1 MPTFRRTF
9 PVFINRWTQKSF
21 QTLLIMAFVC
31 SCEQTERHEP
41 ASRGSTVQA
50 NTNQRVA
57 RVHDGRLVNKLLFSE
72 SDMESDRVAP
82 LKSSINQ
89 LLESLKSQQALT
101 AASVYYLDLSTGDW
115 FTINASEGYTPGSL
129 LKLPVSLTFLKKAES
144 DPRLLEQMVYC
155 NVPPTAVP
163 DQTFEIEPIMTGQS
177 YPLAEL
183 LKRVLKYSDN
193 ISTSLINVRLDFTM
207 LDKLYRDL
215 GQSTPD
221 MFDKSY
227 VTNVV
232 DYSRFLNVL
241 YNGSWLSPAN
251 SELVLGWL
259 TESSFRDG
267 MVKHLPDDVL
277 VARKFG
283 EFGTNQNKQWHESGV
298 VYAPNGHYVLTVMT
312 KGKEADKL
320 RYAIAEV
327 SKLVYENR
335 RKP

>member
-1 MPTFRRTF
+1 
-9 PVFINRWTQKSF
+9 
-21 QTLLIMAFVC
+21 
-31 SCEQTERHEP
+31 
-41 ASRGSTVQA
+41 
-50 NTNQRVA
+50 
-57 RVHDGRLVNKLLFSE
+57 
-72 SDMESDRVAP
+72 
-82 LKSSINQ
+82 
-89 LLESLKSQQALT
+89 
-101 AASVYYLDLSTGDW
+101 
-115 FTINASEGYTPGSL
+115 
-129 LKLPVSLTFLKKAES
+129 
-144 DPRLLEQMVYC
+144 
-155 NVPPTAVP
+155 
-163 DQTFEIEPIMTGQS
+163 
-177 YPLAEL
+177 
-183 LKRVLKYSDN
+183 
-193 ISTSLINVRLDFTM
+193 M